1 MGILKNSRIFVKIF
15 FLFVIVLLLSVLSHV
30 LVAQKVQQEFL
41 RKQAKS
47 ITRQIVLTRQWIA
60 GLGGVWSKNT
70 YSKAH
75 GFLTQYS
82 EPSSAGAVA
91 TVFYLHNPAL
101 ATREISTLADIKH
114 GYNFRVVSDR
124 FREPKNKPDSFE
136 AEALKRFQTH
146 KMAYT
151 DGFQGGLYRYTE
163 PLFVKQGCL
172 KCHGKLDQDVKE
184 PMKTILLEKYGK
196 EAFDYKVG
204 DVRGIISIQI
214 PQQTL
219 AVLMSSVFTV
229 WNVLI
234 GVISIMLFYLFTRFV
249 IVKPITQLTNVAN
262 KLSEGEIDID
272 LGAAGLKAD
281 TKNEISQLALAFERL
296 RKSFEIMYRKL
307 ASRKQ

>member
-1 MGILKNSRIFVKIF
+1 MGIFKNSRIFVKIF
-15 FLFVIVLLLSVLSHV
+15 FLFLIVLLLSVFSHV

-60 GLGGVWSKNT
+60 GLGGVWSKDT
-70 YSKAH
+70 YTKTH
-75 GFLTQYS
+75 GFLSKYS
-82 EPSSAGAVA
+82 EPSSDGNA
-91 TVFYLHNPAL
+91 TAVFYLHNPAL

-136 AEALKRFQTH
+136 SEALKRFQTQ
-146 KMAYT
+146 KMIYT
-151 DGFQGGLYRYTE
+151 DGFQDGLYRYTE

-172 KCHGKLDQDVKE
+172 KCHGKLDKDVKE
-184 PMKTILLEKYGK
+184 PMKTILLEKYGPK
-196 EAFDYKVG
+196 AFDYKVG
-204 DVRGIISIQI
+204 DVRGIVSIKI

-219 AVLMSSVFTV
+219 VTLLSSIFTV

-234 GVISIMLFYLFTRFV
+234 GVISILLFYLFTRFM
-249 IVKPITQLTNVAN
+249 IVKPITQLTHVAN
-262 KLSEGEIDID
+262 KLSEGQIDID
-272 LGAAGLKAD
+272 LGASEIKFN

-307 ASRKQ
+307 ASR

>member
-1 MGILKNSRIFVKIF
+1 MWFLKNSRIFTRIF
-15 FLFVIVLLLSVLSHV
+15 LLFLIVLLLSVFSHV

-47 ITRQIVLTRQWIA
+47 ISRQIILTRQWIA

-75 GFLTQYS
+75 GFLTKYS
-82 EPSSAGAVA
+82 EQGSEGTDAA
-91 TVFYLHNPAL
+91 VFYLHNPAL

-114 GYNFRVVSDR
+114 GYIFTVVSDR
-124 FREPKNKPDSFE
+124 FREPKNKPDTFE
-136 AEALKRFQTH
+136 AEALKLFQNEKITY
-146 KMAYT
+146 K
-151 DGFQGGLYRYTE
+151 DSFQGSIYRYTE
-163 PLFVKQGCL
+163 PLFVKKGCL
-172 KCHGKLDQDVKE
+172 KCHGKLDKDVKD

-214 PQQTL
+214 PQQDLTAL
-219 AVLMSSVFTV
+219 LSSVFTI

-234 GVISIMLFYLFTRFV
+234 GVILILLFYLFTQFV
-249 IVKPITQLTNVAN
+249 IVKPITRLTHAAH

-272 LGAAGLKAD
+272 LGVAGIKAD

-307 ASRKQ
+307 ASPQK